1 MYKQLLR
8 HVKLHETPYR
18 YIRQYLVPRTGSRM
32 LSAGAGHLHLAST
45 KVRARPPF
53 RASVFGTL
61 GNAYNQIWVPNLRGG
76 LMVSLYETQ
85 WPASAANQH
94 ACLLTPI

>member
-8 HVKLHETPYR
+8 HIKLHATLYR
-18 YIRQYLVPRTGSRM
+18 HIRQYLVTRTGSRM

-45 KVRARPPF
+45 KVRTRPPF
-53 RASVFGTL
+53 RASVFSTL
-61 GNAYNQIWVPNLRGG
+61 GKAHNQIWVPNLRGG

-85 WPASAANQH
+85 
-94 ACLLTPI
+94 